1 MRLTRLLGVALIV
14 AGVCAPAEA
23 DILVWRDNSGVSH
36 YTNDL
41 ANVPPEYRAEAMT
54 VAKDWARAQPATAP
68 APEPAPVAATVGADP
83 GAAPA
88 RDGYEAAYV
97 AGFRAGE
104 EAEPPAAGAVGSVV
118 QNVEVQPQSGV
129 VADRLIPVP
138 VIVEHHRSRAPR
150 RQEDRDQE
158 DVRDRLPPAQRAP
171 YLQGPAGPPPV
182 SER

>member
-1 MRLTRLLGVALIV
+1 MRFTRLLGVALIV
-14 AGVCAPAEA
+14 GGVCGPSEA

-41 ANVPPEYRAEAMT
+41 ANVPAEYRNEAFP
-54 VAKDWARAQPATAP
+54 VAKDWARAQP
-68 APEPAPVAATVGADP
+68 APEPAPVAATVAADP

-104 EAEPPAAGAVGSVV
+104 QGEPPAAGAVGSVV
-118 QNVEVQPQSGV
+118 QNVEVQPQSGM

-150 RQEDRDQE
+150 HEDDRDQ
-158 DVRDRLPPAQRAP
+158 DDLRDRFPPAQRAP